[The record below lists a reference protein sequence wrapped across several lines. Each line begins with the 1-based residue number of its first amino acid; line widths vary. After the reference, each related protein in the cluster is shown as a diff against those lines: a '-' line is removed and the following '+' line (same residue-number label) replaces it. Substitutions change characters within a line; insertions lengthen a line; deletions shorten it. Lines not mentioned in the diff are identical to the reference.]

1 MECLSD
7 VRQFISQWQ
16 HKQVSCWSLSTTESQ
31 LQSGAM
37 QKPAIPPQA
46 RSPSLSSDGILLS
59 LGTKYR
65 GLVCLTGAAAKR
77 CRGNSTADNHFI
89 NV

>member
-46 RSPSLSSDGILLS
+46 RSPSLSSDG
-59 LGTKYR
+59 R